1 MLKTGEK
8 RVRREKRGCRRAGGW
23 TDERT
28 CSAVWGRKGRE
39 EGRKGHR
46 SAREKRSPEW
56 ASSFFCHLDPLNF
69 SQIAHA
75 RARAAS
81 EGRGAG
87 PGLGGTTNKWLFASV
102 LLLLLLFL
110 RLDSRM
116 EWRRPEGKCHFAV
129 RESKDA
135 ARTLPPLARRVNG
148 RGNTH
153 AHPSISKA
161 LPILSP
167 ALTVVAGSRISSKV
181 ALRVVFCRAT
191 SDCTQGYKTNGM
203 KLSNRN
209 T

>member
-1 MLKTGEK
+1 M
-8 RVRREKRGCRRAGGW
+8 RREKRGCRRAGGW

-153 AHPSISKA
+153 THTHTRTPEHFKGSPYPLPCPNRCRRKSYFFKGGTARSI
-161 LPILSP
+161 L
-167 ALTVVAGSRISSKV
+167 
-181 ALRVVFCRAT
+181 
-191 SDCTQGYKTNGM
+191 QGD
-203 KLSNRN
+203 
-209 T
+209 